1 MSRYWFLDASGNQLI
16 QVQVD
21 RFMRNWRLLDGTE
34 SYPRFDALF
43 AIFWREWQDFQ
54 AFLGEEEIG
63 RAKVDQCDLT
73 YVNYLAIDEINGG
86 FSGMP
91 SAFTVF
97 QKHATGFLPPPEIMK
112 WESSYSLPE
121 GRGRLHVAAIPN
133 LRQRD
138 LRLVINFT
146 LSARGKP
153 LSTSDEHLKEW
164 FQVAHEWIVRGFDTL
179 TTPEMHTIWGK
190 KR

>member
-1 MSRYWFLDASGNQLI
+1 
-16 QVQVD
+16 
-21 RFMRNWRLLDGTE
+21 
-34 SYPRFDALF
+34 
-43 AIFWREWQDFQ
+43 
-54 AFLGEEEIG
+54 
-63 RAKVDQCDLT
+63 
-73 YVNYLAIDEINGG
+73 
-86 FSGMP
+86 
-91 SAFTVF
+91 
-97 QKHATGFLPPPEIMK
+97 
-112 WESSYSLPE
+112 
-121 GRGRLHVAAIPN
+121 
-133 LRQRD
+133 